1 MRFLESQKAPVS
13 EHASE
18 LKVFLGP
25 KHCSNLHGF
34 VFILILFNPRQ
45 IELENISLNQVQR
58 IFANTLTVDHI
69 YSPDSW
75 EKFPQPVQTHLL

>member
-18 LKVFLGP
+18 LKVFFGP

-45 IELENISLNQVQR
+45 IELENISLNQV
-58 IFANTLTVDHI
+58 
-69 YSPDSW
+69 
-75 EKFPQPVQTHLL
+75 

>member
-18 LKVFLGP
+18 LEVFLGP

-45 IELENISLNQVQR
+45 IELENISLNQV
-58 IFANTLTVDHI
+58 
-69 YSPDSW
+69 
-75 EKFPQPVQTHLL
+75 